1 MLIRIVGLTALKN
14 STAFELLVH
23 IGRVNDKNKIDREK
37 CRSLHTLPSIANW
50 YTLVQTNGRAR
61 ADDLLQGLIELVR
74 LRVCPRLSSIFNSLS
89 SSRTIHTAIEGTR
102 VYFFFSHM
110 PMLFPPPPSAYVFF
124 ALLFSGRSKVTS
136 RKNCKQPTMCVFF
149 VQSPVSV
156 SRWKLYVSVSVGP
169 SAQLTQRCQ
178 SPLFTC
184 PVLFRSCI
192 EVWTYRPEWDRQC
205 YRYRDRRPR
214 EGGAGA
220 LKLEQG
226 MILQSGSEP
235 TVLYILFC
243 VHSLAVL
250 CTTNNECWRGKFTL
264 SRFQYRKWHNEYKIK
279 RNDDL
284 YREKVSGWHPKDCIP
299 VKKHKYRKYVS
310 TKEKSVRAHVEDF
323 WFLRWISVA

>member
-110 PMLFPPPPSAYVFF
+110 PILFPPPPSAYVFF

-136 RKNCKQPTMCVFF
+136 RKNCKQPTMCVFLSSLLF
-149 VQSPVSV
+149 LYLAGNYTFPSLSALRPSSRSDANRLCSLAPFYFAAVSRSERIGQSEIGNATVTVIDARGKGGRVRWNSSRGWFCNRAQNLRFCIFYSV
-156 SRWKLYVSVSVGP
+156 SIR
-169 SAQLTQRCQ
+169 
-178 SPLFTC
+178 
-184 PVLFRSCI
+184 
-192 EVWTYRPEWDRQC
+192 
-205 YRYRDRRPR
+205 
-214 EGGAGA
+214 
-220 LKLEQG
+220 
-226 MILQSGSEP
+226 
-235 TVLYILFC
+235 
-243 VHSLAVL
+243 
-250 CTTNNECWRGKFTL
+250 
-264 SRFQYRKWHNEYKIK
+264 
-279 RNDDL
+279 
-284 YREKVSGWHPKDCIP
+284 
-299 VKKHKYRKYVS
+299 
-310 TKEKSVRAHVEDF
+310 
-323 WFLRWISVA
+323 